1 MPELP
6 DITVYV
12 EALQRRIV
20 GQPVEEVRLRTP
32 FLLRTVEPPI
42 DALIGKRVMDVERL
56 GKRIVVALE
65 GDLFIVLHL
74 MIAGRL
80 HWRAPGAKGGGK
92 SALAELAFRVARSR

>member
-1 MPELP
+1 
-6 DITVYV
+6 
-12 EALQRRIV
+12 
-20 GQPVEEVRLRTP
+20 
-32 FLLRTVEPPI
+32 
-42 DALIGKRVMDVERL
+42 MDVERL